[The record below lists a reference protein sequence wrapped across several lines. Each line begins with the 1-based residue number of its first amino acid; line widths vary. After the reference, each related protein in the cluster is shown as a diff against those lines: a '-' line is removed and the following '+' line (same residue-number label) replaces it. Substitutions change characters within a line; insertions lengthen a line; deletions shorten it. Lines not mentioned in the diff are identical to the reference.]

1 MFRIPSSYWG
11 RNVSFQLE
19 RFLGNKPK
27 KNQKKKADTE
37 YQLCTDATDITF
49 GRLWRDKLDSSLN
62 RMF

>member
-27 KNQKKKADTE
+27 KTKKKKPTRNINSVPMQQILHSVD
-37 YQLCTDATDITF
+37 F
-49 GRLWRDKLDSSLN
+49 GEIN
-62 RMF
+62 